1 MAGSVDIARQF
12 RIQPMADVDP
22 TAAPGRQRHPGR
34 TSLEACLDRL
44 AAGDAGARD
53 DLIAVACERM
63 RAIAHRMLGRYPTV
77 RRYDDTDDVMQNALV
92 RLHRALGSVTPESP
106 DRLLGLAALQI
117 RRELTDLAR
126 KHAGPESEAAHH
138 ETDSFERHGNRISR
152 VAETVAAAEPA
163 AAVDRWTR
171 LHETAAALPEDE
183 RRLFEVAW
191 YLGARQ
197 EEAARILG
205 CSLRTVKRRWDRIKQ
220 RLQDALPGG
229 PTTSLPD

>member
-1 MAGSVDIARQF
+1 MARSVEIARRL
-12 RIQPMADVDP
+12 RISLMADLDP
-22 TAAPGRQRHPGR
+22 TAPSGGQPHPGNA
-34 TSLEACLDRL
+34 SLEACLDRL

-63 RAIAHRMLGRYPTV
+63 RAIAHRMLGRFPTV

-92 RLHRALGSVTPESP
+92 RLHRALGSVTPASP
-106 DRLLGLAALQI
+106 ERLLGLAALQI

-126 KHAGPESEAAHH
+126 RHGGPESEAAHH

-152 VAETVAAAEPA
+152 VAEAAATAEPA
-163 AAVDRWTR
+163 ATADRWTQ

-183 RRLFEVAW
+183 RKLFEVAW

-205 CSLRTVKRRWDRIKQ
+205 CSLRTVKRRWERIKQ
-220 RLQDALPGG
+220 RLRAAMPGG
-229 PTTSLPD
+229 PATSPVD